1 MMGDEEF
8 DAFFSVSYS
17 RLVGQLYAITGDWVE
32 AQEVVLEAFVRAW
45 DHRSQFDLE
54 AAPDSWIRTVAW
66 QLAGARRRRE
76 REVAGDGDGAAA
88 GTERVRFVEALR
100 RLGEDQRRAVVLHY
114 LCDLG
119 IEDIAAETG
128 VTVEA
133 VRASLARGRAAL
145 AVPQDGEHR
154 HEELVE
160 ELYDFANRHAHPRLT
175 AQRVREQGDRR
186 RLSRR
191 SATVGGVGALAL
203 AGVIL
208 VALLAGKP
216 SPPTA
221 TPTASHPTGTQAH
234 RVATKLSPS

>member
-1 MMGDEEF
+1 MGDEEF

-17 RLVGQLYAITGDWVE
+17 RLVGQLYASSGDWME

-45 DHRSQFDLE
+45 DHRSHFDLT

-66 QLAGARRRRE
+66 HLAGSRRRRE
-76 REVAGDGDGAAA
+76 RDVAGDGAPTGV
-88 GTERVRFVEALR
+88 ERVTFVEALR
-100 RLGEDQRRAVVLHY
+100 RLGEDQRRVAVLHY

-119 IEDIAAETG
+119 IEEVAAETG
-128 VTVEA
+128 LTVEA
-133 VRASLARGRAAL
+133 VDAGLARARAAL
-145 AVPQDGEHR
+145 AVAHDGEFR
-154 HEELVE
+154 SEELVD

-175 AQRVREQGDRR
+175 AQQVREQGNRR
-186 RLSRR
+186 RSTRR

-216 SPPTA
+216 SPPTV
-221 TPTASHPTGTQAH
+221 TPIASHPTGTH
-234 RVATKLSPS
+234 HVVVVKHSRS

>member
-17 RLVGQLYAITGDWVE
+17 RLVGQLYAMTGDWGE

-45 DHRSQFDLE
+45 DHRSHFDLE

-66 QLAGARRRRE
+66 HLAGSRQRRE
-76 REVAGDGDGAAA
+76 REAAGDGAPAEV
-88 GTERVRFVEALR
+88 ERVKFVEALR
-100 RLGEDQRRAVVLHY
+100 RLGEDQRRAAVLNY

-119 IEDIAAETG
+119 VEDIAAETG

-133 VRASLARGRAAL
+133 VRAGLTRARTAL
-145 AVPQDGEHR
+145 AVARDGEHR

-175 AQRVREQGDRR
+175 AQQVRDHGDRR

-191 SATVGGVGALAL
+191 SASVGGVGALAL
-203 AGVIL
+203 AGVVL
-208 VALLAGKP
+208 VALLAGRP
-216 SPPTA
+216 SPPTV
-221 TPTASHPTGTQAH
+221 TPTASHPTGAH
-234 RVATKLSPS
+234 RVVMKHSPS